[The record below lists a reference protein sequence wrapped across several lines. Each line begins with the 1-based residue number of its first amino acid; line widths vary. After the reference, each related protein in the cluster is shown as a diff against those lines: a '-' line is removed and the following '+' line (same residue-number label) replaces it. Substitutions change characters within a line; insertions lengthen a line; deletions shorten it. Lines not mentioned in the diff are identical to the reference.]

1 MDKLITNKQ
10 IEVDQWKIIASSSSA
25 NSEGERVQSSGNQQ
39 KMADAVA
46 RYVDIQAEINAD
58 IDRLVDLKREIISVI
73 EQLDAISYDILHK
86 VYIQFKRLDEVAEEY
101 EKTYSW
107 VTTQH
112 GRALA
117 QVQKI
122 IDRMEGGDS
131 DAGSQ

>member
-86 VYIQFKRLDEVAEEY
+86 V
-101 EKTYSW
+101 
-107 VTTQH
+107 
-112 GRALA
+112 
-117 QVQKI
+117 
-122 IDRMEGGDS
+122 
-131 DAGSQ
+131 